1 MSKDLRTI
9 SVYLHTHTH
18 VHSHAYRYVK
28 QCEIF
33 LLDGRIS
40 CEMFA
45 SECLPTL
52 IHLARDK
59 VPNVRIAVAKMLK
72 ESVLGIGMVLPA
84 CAWYYICTST
94 SLCIMEVKLIMLLLH
109 TQHSSGSLEMRLI
122 LM

>member
-1 MSKDLRTI
+1 M
-9 SVYLHTHTH
+9 YLL
-18 VHSHAYRYVK
+18 SLLLSLSLYLSLSLCRYVK
-28 QCEIF
+28 QCEVF

-72 ESVLGIGMVLPA
+72 ESVLGIGKVLNFLNK
-84 CAWYYICTST
+84 I
-94 SLCIMEVKLIMLLLH
+94 
-109 TQHSSGSLEMRLI
+109 
-122 LM
+122 